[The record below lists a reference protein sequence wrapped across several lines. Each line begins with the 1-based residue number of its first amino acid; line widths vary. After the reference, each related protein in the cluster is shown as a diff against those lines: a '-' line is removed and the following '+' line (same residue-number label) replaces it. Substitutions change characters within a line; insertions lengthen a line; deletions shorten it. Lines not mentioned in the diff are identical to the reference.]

1 MENENIPQPFDALMT
16 RLGLTNADLVHAS
29 TQQLSF
35 KMVQKGRRGRRLTP
49 NIQSKILTAL
59 LAVKPD
65 LNLRRGDLFR
75 YEMVPP
81 SIPDIESVAPKVEEK
96 KVGKKPKKKAVRYR
110 RRSLTRKARVDASTR
125 FFKTG
130 R

>member
-1 MENENIPQPFDALMT
+1 MNKLNIS
-16 RLGLTNADLVHAS
+16 NADLVKAS
-29 TQQLSF
+29 TEQLSF

-49 NIQSKILTAL
+49 NMQSKILTAL

-65 LNLRRGDLFR
+65 LNLSRRDLFLDDMSEASQEEASP
-75 YEMVPP
+75 Y
-81 SIPDIESVAPKVEEK
+81 IPDIESVAPKIEEK
-96 KVGKKPKKKAVRYR
+96 KAPKRPKKKAVRYR
-110 RRSLTRKARVDASTR
+110 RSSLTRKARVDASTR

>member
-1 MENENIPQPFDALMT
+1 MT
-16 RLGLTNADLVHAS
+16 RLGLTNADLVNAS
-29 TQQLSF
+29 TEQLSF

-49 NIQSKILTAL
+49 NMQSKILTAL

-65 LNLRRGDLFR
+65 LNLGRRDLFR
-75 YEMVPP
+75 DEMSEAYQEEAP
-81 SIPDIESVAPKVEEK
+81 SSVPDIESIVPKIEEK
-96 KVGKKPKKKAVRYR
+96 KVGKRPKKKAVRYR